1 MLFMTQSESDSITTT
16 LRASPEK
23 YQVTIPK
30 EVRQGLDFDG
40 QSALL
45 EVDISLV
52 QILDDANRGG
62 E

>member
-1 MLFMTQSESDSITTT
+1 MSQPGSDSITTT

-40 QSALL
+40 ESALL

-52 QILDDANRGG
+52 KILDENEGG
-62 E
+62 DE